1 MKLTKQK
8 LDELI
13 QAELDK
19 MRLDELYGTGLASSK
34 PSRNPKRQP
43 PEPKQKKK
51 VYRHCKTMDDVPPA
65 FGLNPDEE
73 IVCLMDENFDGRTNE
88 ERQADKRILAITT
101 FQRFYRELD
110 DLTRF
115 QFKKWLRTSLI
126 KELTFDEVNELVA
139 KANASS
145 KGNLAPEDKNKK
157 PI

>member
-1 MKLTKQK
+1 MKLTKQR

-13 QAELDK
+13 QEEIDK

-34 PSRNPKRQP
+34 PSRRLTSQA
-43 PEPKQKKK
+43 PEPKEKKK
-51 VYRHCKTMDDVPPA
+51 VYRYCKSMADVPPA
-65 FGLNPDEE
+65 FGPKTDEE
-73 IVCLMDENFDGRTNE
+73 IVCLMDENFDARTNE
-88 ERQADKRILAITT
+88 ERQADKRMSAITT

-115 QFKKWLRTSLI
+115 QFKKWLRKSLI

-139 KANASS
+139 KANASG

-157 PI
+157 PK

>member
-13 QAELDK
+13 QEEIDK
-19 MRLDELYGTGLASSK
+19 MRLNELYGTGLASSR
-34 PSRNPKRQP
+34 PSRKIKTPA

-51 VYRHCKTMDDVPPA
+51 VYRHCKSMDDVPPA
-65 FGLNPDEE
+65 FGQNPHEE
-73 IVCLMDENFDGRTNE
+73 IVCLMDENFDGRTDE
-88 ERQADKRILAITT
+88 ERQSDKRLFAITT

-110 DLTRF
+110 DLTRY